1 LNKRNV
7 GIIIGVCVVVAVVL
21 VLLFTIGPLSHPP
34 AEEPAKVY
42 KIGVTQIA
50 THPAL
55 DMAREGFI
63 DQMADEG
70 YVEGENVEYILRN
83 AAGDLS
89 AVATIS
95 DYFVSENV
103 DLIFSI
109 ATDCTQSAAA
119 AVEGT
124 DIPVVFAA
132 VTDPVEIGVAESWE
146 VPGGQVTGASDWA
159 DVEAQVK
166 LGMDIYQAETLGVVY
181 NAGEANSVVQVNEL
195 KDAKSG
201 LNITEIVEATAA
213 TTADVYAAA
222 ESLVGQVDAIW
233 VPSDNTVAVA
243 IASVVAICEDNDI
256 PLFGSDVSSIAAEGC
271 ISGYGLDYYVNGQTA
286 AGLAAR
292 ILEGEDPGSIAIAT
306 TPMTIIYLCEAAA
319 ERMGVTIPPDVYA
332 TATEVCEE
340 DE

>member
-1 LNKRNV
+1 VTKNRII
-7 GIIIGVCVVVAVVL
+7 GIVVGVCVVVAVVL
-21 VLLFTIGPLSHPP
+21 VLLFTIGPLSRPP
-34 AEEPAKVY
+34 ATEYEYKVG
-42 KIGVTQIA
+42 ITQIA

-55 DMAREGFI
+55 DAAREGFI
-63 DQMADEG
+63 DQMAAEG
-70 YVEGENVEYILRN
+70 FGNETVEYILRN

-89 AVATIS
+89 VAATIA

-109 ATDCTQSAAA
+109 ATDCTQAAAA

-132 VTDPVEIGVAESWE
+132 VTDPVEIGVADNWT

-166 LGMDIYQAETLGVVY
+166 LGMDIYPAERLGVIY
-181 NAGEANSVVQVNEL
+181 NAGEVNSVVQVDEL
-195 KDAKSG
+195 KAVKES

-213 TTADVYAAA
+213 TTADVYTAA

-243 IASVVAICEDNDI
+243 IASVVAVCEDNDI
-256 PLFGSDVSSIAAEGC
+256 PLFGSDVSSIARGGC

-319 ERMGVTIPPDVYA
+319 ERMGTTIPPEVLA
-332 TATEVCEE
+332 TATEVCGNQTR
-340 DE
+340 